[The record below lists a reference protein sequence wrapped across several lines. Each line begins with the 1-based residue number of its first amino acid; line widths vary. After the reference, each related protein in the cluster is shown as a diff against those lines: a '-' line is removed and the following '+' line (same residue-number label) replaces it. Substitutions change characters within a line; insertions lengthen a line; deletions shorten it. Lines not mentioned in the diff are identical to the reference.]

1 MMRHRSR
8 ALAALAVVAS
18 LLVAWPAHGLPILG
32 APLLALRLLD
42 AWDRTMELSRL
53 GAKPVLIVYE
63 DKDSATQNQAFKN
76 DLANLARGDR
86 YRDTVGLVAIADVQG
101 YDYWPVRGFVKDAI
115 KDESRKFGTVIYC
128 DWDGAARRTL
138 GLRRGTSSVILYGK
152 DGKVIFSHEGAMSA
166 DERQQAIVLLRAQV
180 GETSPS
186 SSRIR

>member
-1 MMRHRSR
+1 
-8 ALAALAVVAS
+8 
-18 LLVAWPAHGLPILG
+18 
-32 APLLALRLLD
+32 
-42 AWDRTMELSRL
+42 MELSRL